1 MKTNKNEEQ
10 TLVEQGKVSIQLNIN
25 NNGTPAAV
33 ATPAPVVKKS
43 SGGVVKGA
51 IGGVLLGGAAVCYVG
66 DVSAQDFEDKFNE
79 IVDEL
84 RAKGILPS
92 APSQPASVDI
102 SNDDEDNV
110 AVVVD
115 EENQQTEAGENVIP
129 KDGESVDVDVDVD
142 VDGDD
147 VIVEVEAEP
156 TVLSGNNGLDI
167 VIDGD
172 VAVAESIND
181 EMSFTEAFTTA
192 RAEVG
197 PGSAFM
203 WRGNIYGT
211 YTAEEWNDMSAEE
224 KAEFGSNFT
233 YELSEDDDFD
243 AAVNEDIEFSV
254 DGVAVSQVVNDEM
267 SFNDA
272 FAAARAEL
280 GAGAVFEWRGN
291 VYGTYFANEWESM
304 SVEEKLEFADRVI
317 YDSLYAED
325 EPLFEDADD
334 QNVGEMPGAEI
345 DIDPENDNDDN
356 ELIAEVDNDNIEVNE
371 VADNNNTIVDVDVE
385 NVLHVS
391 DAYGNEYSVAEL
403 SVDGE
408 SVTLMDTN
416 NDGVMDVAL
425 NDANGDG
432 VVQLAEIEY
441 VSGDNITV
449 DELTDQFVAAN
460 QIPEPSDDLFNSES
474 FDCNDDVAD
483 DLMA

>member
-1 MKTNKNEEQ
+1 
-10 TLVEQGKVSIQLNIN
+10 
-25 NNGTPAAV
+25 
-33 ATPAPVVKKS
+33 
-43 SGGVVKGA
+43 
-51 IGGVLLGGAAVCYVG
+51 
-66 DVSAQDFEDKFNE
+66 
-79 IVDEL
+79 
-84 RAKGILPS
+84 
-92 APSQPASVDI
+92 
-102 SNDDEDNV
+102 
-110 AVVVD
+110 
-115 EENQQTEAGENVIP
+115 
-129 KDGESVDVDVDVD
+129 
-142 VDGDD
+142 
-147 VIVEVEAEP
+147 
-156 TVLSGNNGLDI
+156 
-167 VIDGD
+167 
-172 VAVAESIND
+172 
-181 EMSFTEAFTTA
+181 
-192 RAEVG
+192 
-197 PGSAFM
+197 
-203 WRGNIYGT
+203 
-211 YTAEEWNDMSAEE
+211 MSAEE

-254 DGVAVSQVVNDEM
+254 DGVQVSQVVNDEM

-291 VYGTYFANEWESM
+291 VYGTYFADEWESM

-325 EPLFEDADD
+325 EPLFDDAND
-334 QNVGEMPGAEI
+334 QSVGEMPGAEI

-356 ELIAEVDNDNIEVNE
+356 ELIAEVDNDNVEVNE

-460 QIPEPSDDLFNSES
+460 QIPEPSDDLFNSDS
-474 FDCNDDVAD
+474 LDCNDDVAD

>member
-33 ATPAPVVKKS
+33 ASPAPVAKKS
-43 SGGVVKGA
+43 SGGVVLGA

-79 IVDEL
+79 IADEL
-84 RAKGILPS
+84 RAKGILPG
-92 APSQPASVDI
+92 APSQPSTIEANDASHDSEEVVAE
-102 SNDDEDNV
+102 ED
-110 AVVVD
+110 
-115 EENQQTEAGENVIP
+115 QQTEAGENVIP
-129 KDGESVDVDVDVD
+129 EDGEVV
-142 VDGDD
+142 GDD
-147 VIVEVEAEP
+147 VIIEVEAEP

-167 VIDGD
+167 IIDGD

-181 EMSFTEAFTTA
+181 EMSFTEAFATA

-211 YTAEEWNDMSAEE
+211 YTTEEWSEMSAEE

-233 YELSEDDDFD
+233 YELSEDDTFD
-243 AAVNEDIEFSV
+243 AETNEEIEFSV
-254 DGVAVSQVVNDEM
+254 DGVAVSQNVNDEM

-291 VYGTYFANEWESM
+291 VYGTYFADEWESM

-325 EPLFEDADD
+325 EPLSGFDDIEIIEDI
-334 QNVGEMPGAEI
+334 EGAEI
-345 DIDPENDNDDN
+345 TIAPEDDTEN
-356 ELIAEVDNDNIEVNE
+356 EFVDE
-371 VADNNNTIVDVDVE
+371 VAEDDNNNPVDVDVE
-385 NVLHVS
+385 NVLHIS
-391 DAYGNEYSVAEL
+391 DAYGNDYSVAEL

-408 SVTLMDTN
+408 SVTLVDTN
-416 NDGVMDVAL
+416 NDGVMDISL

-441 VSGDNITV
+441 LSNDNITV
-449 DELTDQFVAAN
+449 DELTNQFMAAN
-460 QIPEPSDDLFNSES
+460 QIPEPSDDLFNTDN

-483 DLMA
+483 DFMA

>member
-33 ATPAPVVKKS
+33 AAPAPVVKKS

-102 SNDDEDNV
+102 SNDDDDNV

-115 EENQQTEAGENVIP
+115 EEDIVDANETGEQVDVIN
-129 KDGESVDVDVDVD
+129 DGET
-142 VDGDD
+142 GD

-172 VAVAESIND
+172 VAVAESIDD

-254 DGVAVSQVVNDEM
+254 DGVQVSQVVNDEM

-291 VYGTYFANEWESM
+291 VYGTYFADEWESM

-325 EPLFEDADD
+325 EPLFDD
-334 QNVGEMPGAEI
+334 TDNQSVGEMSGAEI

-356 ELIAEVDNDNIEVNE
+356 ELIAEVDNDNVEVNE

-449 DELTDQFVAAN
+449 DELTDQFMAAN

-474 FDCNDDVAD
+474 LDCNDDVVD

>member
-33 ATPAPVVKKS
+33 ASPAPVAKKS
-43 SGGVVKGA
+43 SGGVVLGA

-79 IVDEL
+79 IADEL
-84 RAKGILPS
+84 RAKGILPG
-92 APSQPASVDI
+92 APSQPSTIEANDASHDSEEV
-102 SNDDEDNV
+102 V
-110 AVVVD
+110 A

-129 KDGESVDVDVDVD
+129 EDGEVV
-142 VDGDD
+142 GDD
-147 VIVEVEAEP
+147 VIIEVEAEP

-167 VIDGD
+167 IIDGD

-181 EMSFTEAFTTA
+181 EMSFTEAFATA

-211 YTAEEWNDMSAEE
+211 YTAEEWSEMSAEE

-233 YELSEDDDFD
+233 YELSEDDTFD
-243 AAVNEDIEFSV
+243 AETNEEIEFSV
-254 DGVAVSQVVNDEM
+254 DGVAVSQNVNDEM

-291 VYGTYFANEWESM
+291 VYGTYFADEWESM

-325 EPLFEDADD
+325 EPLTGFDDIEIIEDI
-334 QNVGEMPGAEI
+334 EGAEI
-345 DIDPENDNDDN
+345 TIAPEDDTEN
-356 ELIAEVDNDNIEVNE
+356 EFVDE
-371 VADNNNTIVDVDVE
+371 VAEDDNNNPVDVDVE
-385 NVLHVS
+385 NVLHIS
-391 DAYGNEYSVAEL
+391 DAYGNDYSVAEL

-408 SVTLMDTN
+408 SVTLVDTN
-416 NDGVMDVAL
+416 NDGVMDISL

-441 VSGDNITV
+441 LSNDNITV
-449 DELTDQFVAAN
+449 DELTNQFMAAN
-460 QIPEPSDDLFNSES
+460 QIPEPSDDLFNTDN

-483 DLMA
+483 DFMA

>member
-1 MKTNKNEEQ
+1 MKTMKNEEQ

-33 ATPAPVVKKS
+33 AAPAPVAKKS
-43 SGGVVKGA
+43 GGGVVLGA

-79 IVDEL
+79 IADEL
-84 RAKGILPS
+84 RAKGILPG
-92 APSQPASVDI
+92 APSQPSTVEAQDAEQ
-102 SNDDEDNV
+102 DDENLV
-110 AVVVD
+110 AEVVD
-115 EENQQTEAGENVIP
+115 ENNQEAEAGE
-129 KDGESVDVDVDVD
+129 DV
-142 VDGDD
+142 
-147 VIVEVEAEP
+147 VEVEAEP

-167 VIDGD
+167 IIDGD

-181 EMSFTEAFTTA
+181 EMSFTEAFATA

-233 YELSEDDDFD
+233 YELSEDDTFD
-243 AAVNEDIEFSV
+243 AETNEEIEFSV
-254 DGVAVSQVVNDEM
+254 DGVAVSQNVNDEM

-291 VYGTYFANEWESM
+291 VYGTYFADEWESM

-325 EPLFEDADD
+325 EPLTGIDDIEIIDATEGEEITIAPEDDTE
-334 QNVGEMPGAEI
+334 NEGVVEVAE
-345 DIDPENDNDDN
+345 DDN
-356 ELIAEVDNDNIEVNE
+356 
-371 VADNNNTIVDVDVE
+371 NTPVDVDVK
-385 NVLHVS
+385 NVLHIS
-391 DAYGNEYSVAEL
+391 DAYCNEYSVAEL

-408 SVTLMDTN
+408 NVTLVDTN
-416 NDGVMDVAL
+416 NDGVMDIAL

-432 VVQLAEIEY
+432 VVQLAEVEY
-441 VSGDNITV
+441 VSNDNLTV
-449 DELTDQFVAAN
+449 DELTNQFMAAN
-460 QIPEPSDDLFNSES
+460 QIPEPSDDLFNTDS

-483 DLMA
+483 DFMA

>member
-33 ATPAPVVKKS
+33 ASPAPVAKKS
-43 SGGVVKGA
+43 SGGVVLGA

-79 IVDEL
+79 IADEL
-84 RAKGILPS
+84 RAKGILPG
-92 APSQPASVDI
+92 APSQPSTIEANDASHDSEEVVAE
-102 SNDDEDNV
+102 ED
-110 AVVVD
+110 
-115 EENQQTEAGENVIP
+115 QQTEAGENVIP
-129 KDGESVDVDVDVD
+129 EDGEVV
-142 VDGDD
+142 GDD
-147 VIVEVEAEP
+147 VIIEVEAEP

-167 VIDGD
+167 IIDGD

-181 EMSFTEAFTTA
+181 EMSFTEAFATA

-211 YTAEEWNDMSAEE
+211 YTAEEWSEMSAEE

-233 YELSEDDDFD
+233 YELSEDDTFD
-243 AAVNEDIEFSV
+243 AETNEEIEFSV
-254 DGVAVSQVVNDEM
+254 DGVAVSQNVNDEM

-291 VYGTYFANEWESM
+291 VYGTYFADEWESM

-325 EPLFEDADD
+325 EPLTGFDDIEIIEDI
-334 QNVGEMPGAEI
+334 EGAEI
-345 DIDPENDNDDN
+345 TIAPEDDTEN
-356 ELIAEVDNDNIEVNE
+356 EFVDE
-371 VADNNNTIVDVDVE
+371 VAEDDNNNPVDVDVE
-385 NVLHVS
+385 NVLHIS
-391 DAYGNEYSVAEL
+391 DAYGNDYSVAEL

-408 SVTLMDTN
+408 SVTLVDTN
-416 NDGVMDVAL
+416 NDGVMDISL

-441 VSGDNITV
+441 LSNDNITV
-449 DELTDQFVAAN
+449 DELTNQFMAAN
-460 QIPEPSDDLFNSES
+460 QIPEPSDDLFNTDN

-483 DLMA
+483 DFMA

>member
-33 ATPAPVVKKS
+33 ASPAPVAKKS
-43 SGGVVKGA
+43 SGGVVLGA

-79 IVDEL
+79 IADEL
-84 RAKGILPS
+84 RAKGILPG
-92 APSQPASVDI
+92 APSQPSTIEANDASHDSEEVVAE
-102 SNDDEDNV
+102 ED
-110 AVVVD
+110 
-115 EENQQTEAGENVIP
+115 QQTEAGENVIP
-129 KDGESVDVDVDVD
+129 EDGEVV
-142 VDGDD
+142 GDD
-147 VIVEVEAEP
+147 VIIEVEAEP

-167 VIDGD
+167 IIDGD

-181 EMSFTEAFTTA
+181 EMSFTEAFATA

-211 YTAEEWNDMSAEE
+211 YTAEEWSEMSAEE

-233 YELSEDDDFD
+233 YELSEDDTFD
-243 AAVNEDIEFSV
+243 AETNEEIEFSV
-254 DGVAVSQVVNDEM
+254 DGVAVSQNVSDEM

-291 VYGTYFANEWESM
+291 VYGTYFADEWENM

-325 EPLFEDADD
+325 EPLTGFDDIEIFEDPA
-334 QNVGEMPGAEI
+334 GAEI
-345 DIDPENDNDDN
+345 TIAPEDDTEN
-356 ELIAEVDNDNIEVNE
+356 GGVDE
-371 VADNNNTIVDVDVE
+371 VAEDDNNNPVDVDVE
-385 NVLHVS
+385 NVLHIS
-391 DAYGNEYSVAEL
+391 DAYGNDYSVAEL

-408 SVTLMDTN
+408 SVTLVDTN
-416 NDGVMDVAL
+416 NDGVMDISL

-441 VSGDNITV
+441 ISNDNITV
-449 DELTDQFVAAN
+449 DELTNQFMAAN
-460 QIPEPSDDLFNSES
+460 QIPEPSDDLFNTDN

-483 DLMA
+483 DFMA